1 MKPRRFLSAL
11 SIGLCASTLTGCA
24 SSIRQPPSLTAR
36 ISPDLLAT
44 PAQLPPVQRQPDGSM
59 TGGQCQA
66 SLEDVYEVAG
76 KIRSDLITLQH
87 QEAAKAAK
95 E

>member
-11 SIGLCASTLTGCA
+11 SIALCALTLMGCVSSTV
-24 SSIRQPPSLTAR
+24 QPPSLTAR

-44 PAQLPPVQRQPDGSM
+44 PQQLPQVQRQPDGSM
-59 TGGQCQA
+59 IGGQCQA

-76 KIRSDLITLQH
+76 KIRSDFITLQH